1 MFISSGWS
9 EYLNQVAGRLS
20 RAQAQQQTRSRVLAA
35 AREEFVEHGFRA
47 ARVDSIADRAGLTRG
62 AVYSNFPGKRALYF
76 SVLAE
81 AADRPVEAP
90 PGRRT
95 AAEALRE
102 FARIWVTGLPFD
114 LDPRGDARISQDLL
128 PEIIGDER
136 LRQTFGQLMK
146 LDAIL
151 LGLALEN
158 LRPGRRLVRLAE
170 SALTSLYGASQLVA
184 AAPGF
189 VEPFNVVSACE
200 RLLQLDFDD
209 WWPPSQSIV
218 PVVRVDEAW
227 APPPS
232 IDLVTGQ
239 PARLDRDGVV
249 TVLGLERL
257 EAAEDAVRA
266 GAATTLVIPVDSS
279 DERAPLT
286 RLVVAEVSTCL
297 REAFPASAWP
307 TLQVVLDP
315 SGLGV
320 AAGDEAAG
328 DRVEVAVR
336 ILGGR
341 VVARATGRGAG
352 HVMASADIKVTL

>member
-1 MFISSGWS
+1 M
-9 EYLNQVAGRLS
+9 AGRLS
-20 RAQAQQQTRSRVLAA
+20 RAQAQQQTRNRVLAA
-35 AREEFVEHGFRA
+35 ARDEFTERGFRV

-81 AADRPVEAP
+81 AADRPVEEP
-90 PGRRT
+90 PERRT
-95 AAEALRE
+95 ASEALRE
-102 FARIWVTGLPFD
+102 FARTWVTGLPFD
-114 LDPRGDARISQDLL
+114 LDPRGDARINQDLL

-146 LDAIL
+146 LDALL

-158 LRPGRRLVRLAE
+158 LRPGRRLVRVAE

-189 VEPFNVVSACE
+189 VEPFNVVNACD
-200 RLLQLDFDD
+200 RLLELDFDD
-209 WWPPSQSIV
+209 WWPPSHSIV
-218 PVVRVDEAW
+218 RPVPVDEPW
-227 APPPS
+227 SPPPA
-232 IDLVTGQ
+232 INLVTGQ
-239 PARLDRDGVV
+239 PADLDRDGVV

-266 GAATTLVIPVDSS
+266 GAATTLVIPVDAS
-279 DERAPLT
+279 DERAPLA
-286 RLVVAEVSTCL
+286 RLVIAEVCTCL
-297 REAFPASAWP
+297 REAFPSAAWP

-315 SGLGV
+315 SGALAPAV
-320 AAGDEAAG
+320 AAAPLAAGG

-336 ILGGR
+336 IQAGR
-341 VVARATGRGAG
+341 VVSRAEGRGAG
-352 HVMASADIKVTL
+352 HVAASADTKVAS

>member
-1 MFISSGWS
+1 M
-9 EYLNQVAGRLS
+9 AGRLS
-20 RAQAQQQTRSRVLAA
+20 RTQAQLQTRGRVLAA
-35 AREEFVEHGFRA
+35 AREEFAEHGFRA
-47 ARVDSIADRAGLTRG
+47 ARVDLIADRAGLTRG

-95 AAEALRE
+95 ATEALRE
-102 FARIWVTGLPFD
+102 FARIWVTGLPLE

-128 PEIIGDER
+128 PEIIGDET

-151 LGLALEN
+151 LGLALES
-158 LRPGRRLVRLAE
+158 LRPGRRLVRVAE

-189 VEPFNVVSACE
+189 VEPFNVVNACE

-218 PVVRVDEAW
+218 PVEPVDEEW

-232 IDLVTGQ
+232 VDLVTGQ

-266 GAATTLVIPVDSS
+266 GAATTLVIPVDAS

-286 RLVVAEVSTCL
+286 RLVIAEVSTCL

-307 TLQVVLDP
+307 ALQVVLDP
-315 SGLGV
+315 SCLGI
-320 AAGDEAAG
+320 AAAG

-336 ILGGR
+336 IRGGR
-341 VVARATGRGAG
+341 VVARAAGRGAG
-352 HVMASADIKVTL
+352 HVVASADIKVTL